1 MLSAANIDMFAT
13 GHYYG
18 CGYQLS
24 VISDPDHPLPFN
36 CHWLPLSMRVVNQL
50 FGAHIPSFAPLPMG
64 FGSRGPRTIPNCPQ
78 FCVAFVAENPHRFF
92 LVLSPA
98 VSLDKPSTRNFS
110 ALGAAH
116 NRFRQRYI
124 GSHVHRIIVQ
134 GIMRAVSLPGSGPR
148 SRTVEGR
155 KLAPN
160 TILVLDI
167 DSIVNER
174 RDMVTTPVY
183 TRSELSRSLEHGSPI
198 WSSPRLTSVLDLD
211 RAARVDGGACKA
223 RRGLA
228 LCGVDLLAPGGIMSP
243 AKSGEEVM

>member
-24 VISDPDHPLPFN
+24 VISDPDHLLPFN

-50 FGAHIPSFAPLPMG
+50 FGAHIPSFPPLPMG

-98 VSLDKPSTRNFS
+98 VSLDKPSTRNVS

-155 KLAPN
+155 TLAPN

-167 DSIVNER
+167 DSIVKYSSSSR
-174 RDMVTTPVY
+174 ADF
-183 TRSELSRSLEHGSPI
+183 SDLSRTSGHGYYAGLHEVGTITVS
-198 WSSPRLTSVLDLD
+198 RVLDLD

-228 LCGVDLLAPGGIMSP
+228 LCGVDLLAPGGIMSA